1 MQKVKEKSN
10 WKGETIV
17 EIEIERLKAFRNH
30 PFQVRDDDDLEKLKE
45 SIKMYGILTPLLVRP
60 IKDGTYEIISGHR
73 RKRAAALLGYRKI
86 PVLIQPMSYE
96 DAVVKMVDTNLHRE
110 HISFSEKAFAYRMK
124 NEAMKQKVGR
134 KKGQSGQQKKGK
146 KTIEIIGEEFGDSPK
161 QVQRYIAVRPLG
173 MDTYEMISGHR
184 RMHAAKLTGLEKIPT
199 IIRELTDDE
208 AVICMVD
215 ANVQREELLP
225 SEKAF
230 ALQIKLL
237 GIKQKIQKFTN
248 QTSRIPKNKPLEVY
262 FSNPNNNKYN
272 NTYKNNTESNLIPS
286 VTQESEDD
294 TIRCDEMEQY
304 YILAETVKQNIDYDV
319 LLQSYPNEGQL
330 VQGIYELIVETV
342 AYTGKKL
349 VVASNELPA
358 ELVKNRLMKL
368 NFMHIQYVISSMKKN
383 TTEIKNI
390 KKYLL
395 AALYNAP
402 ATMQGYYQAA
412 VNHDMQD
419 W

>member
-161 QVQRYIAVRPLG
+161 QVQRYIAVTRLIPELLQKLDQG
-173 MDTYEMISGHR
+173 EISFNP
-184 RMHAAKLTGLEKIPT
+184 AVEISALTKEEQ
-199 IIRELTDDE
+199 RELLE
-208 AVICMVD
+208 A
-215 ANVQREELLP
+215 
-225 SEKAF
+225 
-230 ALQIKLL
+230 
-237 GIKQKIQKFTN
+237 TN
-248 QTSRIPKNKPLEVY
+248 YAQST
-262 FSNPNNNKYN
+262 
-272 NTYKNNTESNLIPS
+272 PS
-286 VTQESEDD
+286 VSQAQR
-294 TIRCDEMEQY
+294 I
-304 YILAETVKQNIDYDV
+304 
-319 LLQSYPNEGQL
+319 
-330 VQGIYELIVETV
+330 
-342 AYTGKKL
+342 KKL
-349 VVASNELPA
+349 SKAGALT
-358 ELVKNRLMKL
+358 
-368 NFMHIQYVISSMKKN
+368 KKHMEDILS
-383 TTEIKNI
+383 EIKKGEVTRVEFN
-390 KKYLL
+390 
-395 AALYNAP
+395 NA
-402 ATMQGYYQAA
+402 QL
-412 VNHDMQD
+412 HKFFF
-419 W
+419 

>member
-124 NEAMKQKVGR
+124 NEALKQKVGR

-161 QVQRYIAVRPLG
+161 QVQRYIAVTRLIPELLQKLDQG
-173 MDTYEMISGHR
+173 EISFNPAVEISALTKEEQRELLEAMNYAQSTPSVSQAQRIKKLSKEETAIHHSCRNLLHR
-184 RMHAAKLTGLEKIPT
+184 QKDSAMALRIYSRQWIHQTKANFCITRTFKNRKNKSATNDYSSKRKYAREKIRKKSNSIGRQIIEIFST
-199 IIRELTDDE
+199 IL
-208 AVICMVD
+208 
-215 ANVQREELLP
+215 
-225 SEKAF
+225 F
-230 ALQIKLL
+230 A
-237 GIKQKIQKFTN
+237 G
-248 QTSRIPKNKPLEVY
+248 
-262 FSNPNNNKYN
+262 
-272 NTYKNNTESNLIPS
+272 
-286 VTQESEDD
+286 
-294 TIRCDEMEQY
+294 
-304 YILAETVKQNIDYDV
+304 
-319 LLQSYPNEGQL
+319 
-330 VQGIYELIVETV
+330 
-342 AYTGKKL
+342 
-349 VVASNELPA
+349 
-358 ELVKNRLMKL
+358 
-368 NFMHIQYVISSMKKN
+368 
-383 TTEIKNI
+383 
-390 KKYLL
+390 
-395 AALYNAP
+395 
-402 ATMQGYYQAA
+402 
-412 VNHDMQD
+412 
-419 W
+419 

>member
-17 EIEIERLKAFRNH
+17 EIEIEQLKAFRNH

-161 QVQRYIAVRPLG
+161 QVQRYIAVTRLIPELLQKLDQG
-173 MDTYEMISGHR
+173 EISFNP
-184 RMHAAKLTGLEKIPT
+184 AVEISALTKEEQ
-199 IIRELTDDE
+199 RELLE
-208 AVICMVD
+208 A
-215 ANVQREELLP
+215 
-225 SEKAF
+225 
-230 ALQIKLL
+230 
-237 GIKQKIQKFTN
+237 TN
-248 QTSRIPKNKPLEVY
+248 YAQST
-262 FSNPNNNKYN
+262 
-272 NTYKNNTESNLIPS
+272 PS
-286 VTQESEDD
+286 VSQAQR
-294 TIRCDEMEQY
+294 I
-304 YILAETVKQNIDYDV
+304 
-319 LLQSYPNEGQL
+319 
-330 VQGIYELIVETV
+330 
-342 AYTGKKL
+342 KKL
-349 VVASNELPA
+349 SKAGALT
-358 ELVKNRLMKL
+358 
-368 NFMHIQYVISSMKKN
+368 KKHMEDILS
-383 TTEIKNI
+383 EIKKGEVTRVEFN
-390 KKYLL
+390 
-395 AALYNAP
+395 NA
-402 ATMQGYYQAA
+402 QL
-412 VNHDMQD
+412 HKFFF
-419 W
+419 